1 MVIRDKNYPYPVLGG
16 GSVDYKE
23 GNSFS
28 VDIKAFSNAKQLK
41 MEITPHLQQTR
52 LNEMIQQCIAKL
64 ICHVECA
71 QTAFRKVY
79 ELKGDG
85 ETDEILIPSG
95 LLVGSIQVSP
105 FVIAAKPIDAYE
117 NSEFGESCAGMSFP
131 VDEGAILAVAQTI
144 PLFVKIKNS
153 KFAEINSPIVITV
166 DPDEKSTCMRVDAAD
181 LIQIYLPK
189 KMYTAYKQL
198 DDGKSLSNIGPK
210 VHDVLLSM
218 VVVPALVEVLSLL
231 GELKDEPRD
240 VSAFSSTQWYAP
252 VNEQVAAYAKEKLH
266 RDVDLQTL
274 NFLEISKLELAQHLA
289 ESPLLRGFDK
299 LMTIGAD

>member
-16 GSVDYKE
+16 GSADYKE

-41 MEITPHLQQTR
+41 MEITPHLQQQQ
-52 LNEMIQQCIAKL
+52 LKEMIQQSIAKI

-71 QTAFRKVY
+71 QTAYREVY
-79 ELKGDG
+79 KLKGDG

-105 FVIAAKPIDAYE
+105 FVVAAKPIDAYG
-117 NSEFGESCAGMSFP
+117 NSEFGESCAGMVFP
-131 VDEGAILAVAQTI
+131 IDEGGILAVAQTI
-144 PLFVKIKNS
+144 PLYVKIKNS

-198 DDGKSLSNIGPK
+198 DDGKSISNIGPK
-210 VHDVLLSM
+210 VHDILLSM

-266 RDVDLQTL
+266 KDVDLQTL
-274 NFLEISKLELAQHLA
+274 SFVEISKLELAQHLA

-299 LMTIGAD
+299 LMSIGAD

>member
-23 GNSFS
+23 GNSFT
-28 VDIKAFSNAKQLK
+28 VDINAFSSAKQLK
-41 MEITPHLQQTR
+41 MEIAPHLQQGL
-52 LNEMIQQCIAKL
+52 LNEMIQQGIAKI

-71 QTAFRKVY
+71 QTAFREVY

-85 ETDEILIPSG
+85 ETNEILIPSG

-105 FVIAAKPIDAYE
+105 FVVAAQPIDAYG
-117 NSEFGESCAGMSFP
+117 NTEFGEFYSGMAFP
-131 VDEGAILAVAQTI
+131 VDEGGILAAAQTI
-144 PLFVKIKNS
+144 PIFIKIKNS

-166 DPDEKSTCMRVDAAD
+166 DPDENSTCMGVDAAD
-181 LIQIYLPK
+181 LIQIFLPK

-198 DDGKSLSNIGPK
+198 DDGKSISNIGPK

-231 GELKDEPRD
+231 GELKDGLRD
-240 VSAFSSTQWYAP
+240 VSEFRSTQWYVP
-252 VNEQVAAYAKEKLH
+252 VNDQVAAYAKERLH
-266 RDVDLQTL
+266 KDVDLQTL
-274 NFLEISKLELAQHLA
+274 NFGEISKLEIAQYLS

-299 LMTIGAD
+299 LMSIGAD

>member
-1 MVIRDKNYPYPVLGG
+1 MKKSIVIIAALLFAL
-16 GSVDYKE
+16 
-23 GNSFS
+23 FS
-28 VDIKAFSNAKQLK
+28 
-41 MEITPHLQQTR
+41 M
-52 LNEMIQQCIAKL
+52 
-64 ICHVECA
+64 A
-71 QTAFRKVY
+71 QTSG
-79 ELKGDG
+79 LH
-85 ETDEILIPSG
+85 IPSD
-95 LLVGSIQVSP
+95 
-105 FVIAAKPIDAYE
+105 KPIRPKDLPKAWVHPEVFCLQLFFDDGDSAYRE
-117 NSEFGESCAGMSFP
+117 ADLDLLDSAYMCAFDRENPRLYTMTIEAYGNSEFGESCAGMSFP
-131 VDEGAILAVAQTI
+131 VDEGGILAVGQTI
-144 PLFVKIKNS
+144 PLYVKIKNS

-181 LIQIYLPK
+181 LIQIFLPK

-198 DDGKSLSNIGPK
+198 DDGKSISNIGPK

-218 VVVPALVEVLSLL
+218 VVVPALVDVLSLF

-266 RDVDLQTL
+266 KNVDLQTL

-299 LMTIGAD
+299 LMSIGAD

>member
-28 VDIKAFSNAKQLK
+28 VDIKAFSNARQLK
-41 MEITPHLQQTR
+41 MEITPHLEQKR
-52 LNEMIQQCIAKL
+52 LNEMIQQCIAKI

-71 QTAFRKVY
+71 QTAFREVY

-95 LLVGSIQVSP
+95 LLVGSVQVSP
-105 FVIAAKPIDAYE
+105 FVIAAKSIEAYG

-131 VDEGAILAVAQTI
+131 VDEGGILAVGQTI
-144 PLFVKIKNS
+144 PLYVKIKNS

-181 LIQIYLPK
+181 LIQIFLPK

-198 DDGKSLSNIGPK
+198 DDGKSISNIGPK

-218 VVVPALVEVLSLL
+218 VVVPALVDVLSLF

-266 RDVDLQTL
+266 KNVDLQTL

-289 ESPLLRGFDK
+289 ESPLLRGLDK
-299 LMTIGAD
+299 LMSIGAD

>member
-16 GSVDYKE
+16 GSIDYKE

-41 MEITPHLQQTR
+41 MEITPHLQQQR
-52 LNEMIQQCIAKL
+52 LNEMIQQSIAKI

-71 QTAFRKVY
+71 QTAFREVY

-95 LLVGSIQVSP
+95 LLVGSFQVSP
-105 FVIAAKPIDAYE
+105 FVVAAKAIDAYG
-117 NSEFGESCAGMSFP
+117 NPEFGESCTGMTFP
-131 VDEGAILAVAQTI
+131 VDEGGILAVAQTI
-144 PLFVKIKNS
+144 PLYVKIKNS

-198 DDGKSLSNIGPK
+198 DDGKSISNIGPK

-218 VVVPALVEVLSLL
+218 VVVPALVEVLSLF
-231 GELKDEPRD
+231 GELKDESRD

-266 RDVDLQTL
+266 KDVDLQTL
-274 NFLEISKLELAQHLA
+274 SFVEISKLELAQHLA
-289 ESPLLRGFDK
+289 ESPLLKGFDK
-299 LMTIGAD
+299 LMSIGAD